1 MKKAL
6 FVLSLLAGLLCIFC
20 ACKQDKAVRTDLSAV
35 EINKIAS
42 TEKIIPDNAV
52 INSAEALTR
61 FSSDYPSLSECFGQ
75 NLTEN
80 FFENCSYLLVNF
92 YHSSSERNIAFKSA
106 YLESGI
112 LKLKF
117 NIESPESVDTDYNA
131 MLFILSIDKIVG
143 VQKFEIEVDNLLLNN
158 NGGGFNSAPR
168 ELTVI

>member
-1 MKKAL
+1 M
-6 FVLSLLAGLLCIFC
+6 CIFC

-80 FFENCSYLLVNF
+80 FFESRSYLLVNF
-92 YHSSSERNIAFKSA
+92 YHSSSERNIVFKSA

-117 NIESPESVDTDYNA
+117 DIESPESVDMDYNA

-143 VQKFEIEVDNLLLNN
+143 VQKFEIGVDNLLLNN
-158 NGGGFNSAPR
+158 NGGGFNSATR
-168 ELTVI
+168 ELTVM

>member
-1 MKKAL
+1 M
-6 FVLSLLAGLLCIFC
+6 LCIFC

-80 FFENCSYLLVNF
+80 FFESRSYLLVNF
-92 YHSSSERNIAFKSA
+92 YHSSSERNIVFKSA

-117 NIESPESVDTDYNA
+117 NIESPESVDTDFNA
-131 MLFILSIDKIVG
+131 MLFILSIDKFNG
-143 VQKFEIEVDNLLLNN
+143 VQKFGIGVDNLLLNN

>member
-1 MKKAL
+1 M
-6 FVLSLLAGLLCIFC
+6 
-20 ACKQDKAVRTDLSAV
+20 
-35 EINKIAS
+35 
-42 TEKIIPDNAV
+42 
-52 INSAEALTR
+52 
-61 FSSDYPSLSECFGQ
+61 
-75 NLTEN
+75 
-80 FFENCSYLLVNF
+80 VNF

-117 NIESPESVDTDYNA
+117 NIESPESVDMDYNA

-168 ELTVI
+168 ELTVM

>member
-6 FVLSLLAGLLCIFC
+6 FVLSLLASLLCIFC
-20 ACKQDKAVRTDLSAV
+20 ACKQKKNVRKDLSAV

-42 TEKIIPDNAV
+42 VEKIIPDNAV

-61 FSSDYPSLSECFGQ
+61 FFSDYPSLSEYFGQ
-75 NLTEN
+75 NLSEN
-80 FFENCSYLLVNF
+80 FFESRSYFLVNF

-117 NIESPESVDTDYNA
+117 NIESPESVDMDYNA
-131 MLFILSIDKIVG
+131 MLFILSIDKIVC

-158 NGGGFNSAPR
+158 NGGGFNSATR